1 MDKIEATSR
10 RDENWKIDQNMKTL
24 PFQVVVANFFDI
36 FFILDSIS
44 FLAFLFEVWM
54 QIIFLKTIFVP
65 FVHTL
70 NSVQHGYQMSC
81 GVNRSSL
88 LKWLLLQNCLKI
100 NKTPYFSLKLFP
112 VISAGPHKY
121 KYKISQNFSY
131 LIFEA
136 VNF

>member
-54 QIIFLKTIFVP
+54 
-65 FVHTL
+65 
-70 NSVQHGYQMSC
+70 
-81 GVNRSSL
+81 
-88 LKWLLLQNCLKI
+88 
-100 NKTPYFSLKLFP
+100 
-112 VISAGPHKY
+112 
-121 KYKISQNFSY
+121 
-131 LIFEA
+131 
-136 VNF
+136 